1 MGSYMLPSQ
10 DHATNTGETLLP
22 QETHLG
28 EEDEDKDEDHAV
40 NNGENIDDMD
50 EYEERIEWGDFD
62 RDVDDHELVSNFE
75 EENMEY
81 HDEGD
86 ADDEI
91 GIQHNTNMTTAYTP
105 LAESFYTNTW

>member
-1 MGSYMLPSQ
+1 
-10 DHATNTGETLLP
+10 
-22 QETHLG
+22 
-28 EEDEDKDEDHAV
+28 
-40 NNGENIDDMD
+40 MD
-50 EYEERIEWGDFD
+50 EYKERIEQGDFE
-62 RDVDDHELVSNFE
+62 RDVDDHELVPNFK

-91 GIQHNTNMTTAYTP
+91 GIQHYTNMTTAYTP